1 MPEPTPSTAALA
13 EAFEAFA
20 ERQTFDATPTTLYD
34 PIRYAM
40 AARGKY
46 VRPLLLLQA
55 HALGNADPTP
65 ALPAAYA
72 VELFHNFTLL
82 HDDIMDAADTRRGR
96 PSVHIAFNEPT
107 AILAGDAMLIRSY
120 AYLLDHYDGAQAV
133 KLLRLFGDMA
143 ARLCEG
149 QQRDMDME
157 AGVGG
162 AYSYPHYL
170 EMIAG
175 KTGVLI
181 TAALTMGATIAGLP
195 EATITR
201 LARAGDLAGR
211 SFQILDD
218 VLDTFSTKE
227 LTGKM
232 DYGDVRRG
240 KQSAPFLRA
249 LELADAET
257 RVLANRRLP
266 TQPRRTRTSR
276 SGHPSPV
283 PGLRRR
289 GRTPRGGRSPH
300 GECPGG
306 SSLAGRRRGRPR
318 RAAQDVGVVGQSQ
331 ILGKVRSYRQDLRT
345 AERNFAP
352 PTARHQ
358 CLLQYTSSF
367 GEPLRS
373 PQREAPLRPI
383 SSKTGLCA
391 LGVSFA

>member
-1 MPEPTPSTAALA
+1 MPELLTSTAALA
-13 EAFEAFA
+13 KAFA
-20 ERQTFDATPTTLYD
+20 AFADAQSFDAQPATLYD

-46 VRPLLLLQA
+46 VRPMLLLRA
-55 HALGNADPTP
+55 HALGSADASR

-96 PSVHIAFNEPT
+96 PSVHVAYGEPT

-120 AYLLDHYDGAQAV
+120 AYLLDHYEGPLALT
-133 KLLRLFGDMA
+133 LLKTFGDMA

-157 AGVGG
+157 AGAGG

-181 TAALTMGATIAGLP
+181 TAALTMGGTIAGLP
-195 EATITR
+195 VATLAG

-218 VLDTFSTKE
+218 VLDTFSTRE
-227 LTGKM
+227 VTGKM

-249 LELADAET
+249 LELVDADVRQRLIHIYGLRPEQREPLVSEVLETFRGLGVENDLRREVEGLTAAALAEVDTLDGDADARAEL
-257 RVLANRRLP
+257 REMVALLA
-266 TQPRRTRTSR
+266 SR
-276 SGHPSPV
+276 
-283 PGLRRR
+283 
-289 GRTPRGGRSPH
+289 
-300 GECPGG
+300 
-306 SSLAGRRRGRPR
+306 
-318 RAAQDVGVVGQSQ
+318 
-331 ILGKVRSYRQDLRT
+331 KY
-345 AERNFAP
+345 
-352 PTARHQ
+352 
-358 CLLQYTSSF
+358 
-367 GEPLRS
+367 
-373 PQREAPLRPI
+373 
-383 SSKTGLCA
+383 
-391 LGVSFA
+391 

>member
-257 RVLANRRLP
+257 RVWLIDAYRLSPGERELLVPDILARFRDLGVEAELRAEVEVLTANALAEVASLDADAAAREGLRKMLALLANR
-266 TQPRRTRTSR
+266 
-276 SGHPSPV
+276 
-283 PGLRRR
+283 
-289 GRTPRGGRSPH
+289 
-300 GECPGG
+300 
-306 SSLAGRRRGRPR
+306 
-318 RAAQDVGVVGQSQ
+318 
-331 ILGKVRSYRQDLRT
+331 K
-345 AERNFAP
+345 F
-352 PTARHQ
+352 
-358 CLLQYTSSF
+358 
-367 GEPLRS
+367 
-373 PQREAPLRPI
+373 
-383 SSKTGLCA
+383 
-391 LGVSFA
+391 